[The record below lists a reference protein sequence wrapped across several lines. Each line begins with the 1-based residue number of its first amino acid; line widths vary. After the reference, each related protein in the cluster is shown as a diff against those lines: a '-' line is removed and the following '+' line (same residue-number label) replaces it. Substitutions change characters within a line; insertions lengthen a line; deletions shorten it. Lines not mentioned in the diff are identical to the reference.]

1 MSLQRSGPPVD
12 PVKSAAILEWVKDF
26 FQQFQLVWHL
36 LLDRRVPI
44 FTKIIPFLTVAYLVF
59 PLALIPDAVL
69 GLGQMDDLAVLLL
82 GLRSFI
88 ALCPPQL
95 VAKYQATLGAAL
107 ETWQEDEKV
116 IIDVEPIEVIDEEG
130 EE

>member
-12 PVKSAAILEWVKDF
+12 PVKSAALLEWVKDF
-26 FQQFQLVWHL
+26 FQQFQLAWYL
-36 LLDRRVPI
+36 LLDRRVPV
-44 FTKIIPFLTVAYLVF
+44 FTKLIPFLTVSYLIF
-59 PLALIPDAVL
+59 PFDVINDALL
-69 GLGQMDDLAVLLL
+69 GFGQMDDLAILII

-116 IIDVEPIEVIDEEG
+116 IIDVEPIEVIDKEE
-130 EE
+130 

>member
-1 MSLQRSGPPVD
+1 MSPQHSGPPAEQ
-12 PVKSAAILEWVKDF
+12 VKSENVLAWVKDF
-26 FQQFQLVWHL
+26 FQQFQLAWYL

-44 FTKIIPFLTVAYLVF
+44 FTKSIPFLTIAYLLF
-59 PLALIPDAVL
+59 PLDLIPDAAL

-88 ALCPPQL
+88 VFCPPQL
-95 VAKYQATLGAAL
+95 VAQYQATLRAVIEPQKKDA
-107 ETWQEDEKV
+107 ET
-116 IIDVEPIEVIDEEG
+116 IIDIEPIEVVEE